1 MRERDEPPSGVGA
14 RAPHTRAL
22 SRARRSRAARAFSAT
37 RYAFHG
43 HGLLTHNLNQ
53 HLPQYC
59 ADCWLTAA
67 SSMIADRIKIA
78 RYAEGSALGPDI
90 GIAMQT
96 VLNCA
101 KRKAGTCISGTLH
114 GVFDYIQDADGVPY
128 DTCQNYEATDS
139 EVCWAPT
146 YCKACK
152 GLGECFGVPAKP
164 SWDPEGHGF
173 WFNGVPKVEV
183 QEWGYIGT
191 LLNNTVRDLQ
201 IEIVTRGPIACMVD
215 PRPLNS
221 YKEGIIDAAW
231 DASVG
236 YAHVVEVV
244 GWGEKDGNKFWHIR
258 NSWGDYWGE
267 RGFGRVA
274 RDSASSTAYGSI
286 GIQGMC
292 SWAVPNKWGQ
302 IYDTFGQNFNGKK
315 DRKNRHK
322 GDKGGTVPANV
333 TEVDDDDDDGIN
345 TNRSAG
351 INTNHSQPARR
362 QLESTSM
369 FDSISSGQAGQWNRE
384 AVENLWRRGSQF
396 ARVPTSYV
404 VPGVDAEALEQSEMI
419 LRKAPMSDG
428 DGNRG
433 SGGGSPQDGYTQ
445 DGSFDEPNGN
455 SPQRMDATPGS
466 PTSSSSGGFGG
477 VGSYLEPG
485 ASAIKNLR
493 KAPMSDGDG
502 NRGSGGGSP
511 QDGYTQDGSFDEP
524 NGNSPQLLVS
534 WNEESF
540 ASSHLVAVVG
550 VMAGLGV
557 GFLGGFLS
565 GRRAQRRSGFEAI

>member
-1 MRERDEPPSGVGA
+1 MRERRARPA
-14 RAPHTRAL
+14 RA
-22 SRARRSRAARAFSAT
+22 SRARAAHRARALTRFVPGSIARALSAT

-315 DRKNRHK
+315 DRTKRHK

-345 TNRSAG
+345 TNRTLG
-351 INTNHSQPARR
+351 INTSQSPPARR
-362 QLESTSM
+362 QLKATSM
-369 FDSISSGQAGQWNRE
+369 FDSISSDQAGQWNRD
-384 AVENLWRRGSQF
+384 AVENLWRRDSQF

-404 VPGVDAEALEQSEMI
+404 VPGVDAEALEQSVTI
-419 LRKAPMSDG
+419 
-428 DGNRG
+428 
-433 SGGGSPQDGYTQ
+433 
-445 DGSFDEPNGN
+445 
-455 SPQRMDATPGS
+455 
-466 PTSSSSGGFGG
+466 
-477 VGSYLEPG
+477 
-485 ASAIKNLR
+485 LR